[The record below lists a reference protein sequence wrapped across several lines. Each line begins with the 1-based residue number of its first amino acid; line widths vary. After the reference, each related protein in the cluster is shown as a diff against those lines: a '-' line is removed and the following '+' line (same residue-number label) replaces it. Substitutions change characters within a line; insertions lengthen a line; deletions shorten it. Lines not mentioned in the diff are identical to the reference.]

1 MSAIGENIKMSRER
15 RNLSQQELAMKV
27 RVGTGTIE
35 KYESGEKLPDIQTIL
50 KISTALDTPASE
62 LLEKAYQTNP
72 SGIDHEIEQL
82 VKEIGTKKAKLILRK
97 AKEFSE
103 DDFLRAMQMLYE
115 IKHKKVNNDV

>member
-50 KISTALDTPASE
+50 NISTALDTPASE

-72 SGIDHEIEQL
+72 SGIDHEIKQL